1 MNNAKISLQ
10 QKQQLVGRVKMAP
23 CFIIWLKKLNVP
35 RRALVT
41 CHEVMRMTGRFQKA
55 IRNFQTSVD
64 DSVEKGTFKQIDLG
78 KTVFVEQQI
87 CMLR

>member
-1 MNNAKISLQ
+1 
-10 QKQQLVGRVKMAP
+10 
-23 CFIIWLKKLNVP
+23 
-35 RRALVT
+35 
-41 CHEVMRMTGRFQKA
+41 MTGRFQKA

-78 KTVFVEQQI
+78 KTDFVEQQI